1 MNTRV
6 GQEQQNDGSGG
17 RSSMNSALSC
27 MVQSLPQCLK
37 KTNGWMNVIMR
48 ECKQVKK

>member
-6 GQEQQNDGSGG
+6 GQEEQNDRSGG

-27 MVQSLPQCLK
+27 MFIEFTTVFK
-37 KTNGWMNVIMR
+37 KNQWMD
-48 ECKQVKK
+48 ECDNERMQAS

>member
-27 MVQSLPQCLK
+27 MFSEFSTVLK
-37 KTNGWMNVIMR
+37 KNQWMD
-48 ECKQVKK
+48 ECDNERMQAS